1 MPVLSTNQ
9 REQVCKSC
17 PIFKPTDQT
26 CNSKLWINPDNDEV
40 SVTAKAGFV
49 RGCGCKMPFKW
60 KNLSSHC
67 IAGKF

>member
-26 CNSKLWINPDNDEV
+26 CNSKLWINPDTDEV
-40 SVTAKAGFV
+40 SVTAKAGFI
-49 RGCGCKMPFKW
+49 RGCGCHVLIKMR
-60 KNLSSHC
+60 NYNAHC
-67 IAGKF
+67 IAGKW